1 MIQEIQDCTEKLK
14 KGEAVTAPILIA
26 DSFKNTPLEY
36 MFSAGFSGVTSIP
49 AAMRSN
55 KKRPSSSISSNE
67 ISGYGQS
74 TGYAVSS
81 TRPSKCSKTL
91 TPRENAALAAMKRQ
105 EQGKGK

>member
-1 MIQEIQDCTEKLK
+1 MIQEIGDCTEKLK
-14 KGEAVTAPILIA
+14 KGEAVTVPILIA
-26 DSFKNTPLEY
+26 DSFKNTPLDS
-36 MFSAGFSGVTSIP
+36 MFSGVTSIP
-49 AAMRSN
+49 VAMRSN

-81 TRPSKCSKTL
+81 TRPSKRSKTL